1 MDKFNALGRGL
12 QLMLVGSVL
21 LLIDTFLD
29 WQSIDTPIGSFGQSA
44 WHGFGG
50 VLLGLLTI
58 VLVAWLFVRLA
69 AVEIQLPVSATLIAA
84 FLAFLILIIAVLKNL
99 VDNYSSF
106 WSYVGIGLAIVIAVG
121 AWMQIQAT
129 GGVESLKTEATSMMP
144 ATAPGSASQAGPP
157 EAASPPPAAPAK
169 SAPPAAPAE
178 PTPPAAPEAPAPP
191 PSAAAPEPEAPVP
204 SSPEPSTP
212 EPSTF
217 GPSTPAAP
225 EGEGSAEGS
234 SEQQT

>member
-1 MDKFNALGRGL
+1 MDRFNALGRGL

-99 VDNYSSF
+99 VDDYSSF

-144 ATAPGSASQAGPP
+144 ATATEPASQAGPP
-157 EAASPPPAAPAK
+157 PEAAAP
-169 SAPPAAPAE
+169 PPAAPAE
-178 PTPPAAPEAPAPP
+178 PAPPAAPEAPAPP
-191 PSAAAPEPEAPVP
+191 PSAAAPEPEAP
-204 SSPEPSTP
+204 EPSTP
-212 EPSTF
+212 EPSTSE
-217 GPSTPAAP
+217 PSTPAAP

>member
-99 VDNYSSF
+99 VDDYSSF

-121 AWMQIQAT
+121 AWMQIQAS

-144 ATAPGSASQAGPP
+144 ATTSTGPASQAEPP
-157 EAASPPPAAPAK
+157 EAAAP
-169 SAPPAAPAE
+169 PPAAPAE
-178 PTPPAAPEAPAPP
+178 PAPPATPAEPAPPAAPEAPAPP
-191 PSAAAPEPEAPVP
+191 PSAAAPEPEAP
-204 SSPEPSTP
+204 EPSTP

-217 GPSTPAAP
+217 EPSPPAAP
-225 EGEGSAEGS
+225 EAEGSAEGS
-234 SEQQT
+234 SEHQS